1 MTLQRTRLTR
11 LHAALIMSKVIGRIT
26 KQQRRDERAD
36 IGKLSDLVVK
46 PGTLAKYH
54 QHFNQFHDWAEGNGY
69 PLNSSLEVD
78 TAAAQFVEALWADGC
93 GRAEAS
99 YLLASIQYMCPSLRH
114 SLPLSWRLVKTWHKH
129 ELPTRAVPL
138 DAATALAYAGL
149 FWVWGEH
156 RLSAGIL
163 LGFDFF
169 LRTGEL
175 FLLRRAHVELFPRCA
190 SLQLLQTKSSSLRIH
205 SERLMSW
212 DHAAFVALKFL
223 VANLQ
228 PNDPLIGISAQRFRI
243 LWHRA
248 TKFLLLS
255 EYNIQ
260 PYSLRRGGATTAFRH
275 GIPFETIMVRGR
287 WSRQRTCRIYLDEAL
302 QQSTL
307 LTFSPES
314 LVRLRW
320 ARSQL
325 PIAFGSKGRVEGP
338 EGVGKTF

>member
-1 MTLQRTRLTR
+1 
-11 LHAALIMSKVIGRIT
+11 MSKVIGRVT
-26 KQQRRDERAD
+26 KQQRRDERAN

-54 QHFNQFHDWAEGNGY
+54 QHFNMFHEWAASNDY
-69 PLNSSLEVD
+69 PLTSSLEVD
-78 TAAAQFVEALWADGC
+78 AAASQFFEALWADGC

-99 YLLASIQYMCPSLRH
+99 YLLASIQYMVPTLRH

-149 FWVWGEH
+149 FWAWNEP
-156 RLSAGIL
+156 RMAAGIL
-163 LGFDFF
+163 IGFDFF

-175 FLLRRAHVELFPRCA
+175 FLLRRTHVELFAQTA
-190 SLQLLQTKSSSLRIH
+190 SLQLLQTKSSSLKIH

-212 DHAAFVALKFL
+212 DRAAFIAIRFL
-223 VANLQ
+223 VAGLQ
-228 PNDPLIGISAQRFRI
+228 PNDYLIPFSAQRFRT

-255 EYNIQ
+255 EFNIQ
-260 PYSLRRGGATTAFRH
+260 HYSLRRGGAATAFRH

-287 WSRQRTCRIYLDEAL
+287 WSHQRTCRIYLDEAL
-302 QQSTL
+302 QQSSLLQFTPATL
-307 LTFSPES
+307 A
-314 LVRLRW
+314 RLRW
-320 ARSQL
+320 ARAQL
-325 PIAFGSKGRVEGP
+325 PDTFGR
-338 EGVGKTF
+338 